1 MITSSKEKEE
11 IKKACDRL
19 FLSRYNILFYK
30 FLVTLDDSTK
40 HLIKNNKKLN
50 EMYDLLLDFIID
62 SSQHLEYN
70 DAKETARELEEG
82 K

>member
-11 IKKACDRL
+11 IKKTCDRL

-30 FLVTLDDSTK
+30 FLVTLDDSSK